1 MAQDIIIAGAQYP
14 EVPAINI
21 PKTAGG
27 TALFVDTSEDTVTAE
42 KIRSGITAHDKSGK
56 KIIGTLPDVAQA
68 TPTITV
74 DTAGK
79 ITAAATQTAG
89 IVPAGTKSATKQLTI
104 QAGKTV
110 TPSISAQTA
119 VASQRFTT
127 GDVKVAA
134 VNGIIRVT
142 YPAGDT
148 CTCKNGSTTLTANA
162 SDGITVFI
170 VPNTGT
176 WTLTVTNGTK
186 TATKTVSITATSRF
200 ANVTLAYFSAT
211 IKVTYPAKSTCVIK
225 NSSGTQ
231 VASNTNTGTAAKTWT
246 ATVDA
251 TGTYTI
257 TATATDGSGKTKSTT
272 VSITADGQVKTVT
285 LIYELILFDGGDK
298 TGVTGGWKYTI
309 TDEGYGTPDVRG
321 DNLTVGTTLYW
332 LPGRSWN
339 AGGTDQKNRSGYA
352 HTKNKIN
359 VTNYNR
365 ITAVSKHAEGHLTV
379 GNASVALKVGT
390 VSLDI
395 SALTGNYEV
404 RLGDTVSGD
413 RCSEVE
419 ISKLYLS

>member
-1 MAQDIIIAGAQYP
+1 MSEIFGNGIMGGGGLTNSKLALADAQP
-14 EVPAINI
+14 EDV
-21 PKTAGG
+21 
-27 TALFVDTSEDTVTAE
+27 
-42 KIRSGITAHDKSGK
+42 RSGK
-56 KIIGTLPDVAQA
+56 KFYSGDKQIKTGTNPDVAQA

-142 YPAGDT
+142 YPARDT

-200 ANVTLAYFSAT
+200 ANVTLAYFTAT
-211 IKVTYPAKSTCVIK
+211 IEVTYPAKSKCVIK

-246 ATVDA
+246 ATVNA
-251 TGTYTI
+251 TGTYTV

-272 VSITADGQVKTVT
+272 VSITANGQVETVT
-285 LIYELILFDGGDK
+285 LTYELVLFDGENGGDN
-298 TGVTGGWKYTI
+298 TAVTGGWLTFYSYSASVNVSAEKI
-309 TDEGYGTPDVRG
+309 TMDGGEGYLSAVATKNAVDLSEYSTLFMRYKINSARG
-321 DNLTVGTTLYW
+321 DTADILMFGVAASSAGILNYDTAFTASKSLKIKTT
-332 LPGRSWN
+332 
-339 AGGTDQKNRSGYA
+339 SG
-352 HTKNKIN
+352 
-359 VTNYNR
+359 V
-365 ITAVSKHAEGHLTV
+365 VDLSC
-379 GNASVALKVGT
+379 
-390 VSLDI
+390 DI
-395 SALTGNYEV
+395 SSVNTGAVGVNAKYEYNIDIFKIW
-404 RLGDTVSGD
+404 L
-413 RCSEVE
+413 E
-419 ISKLYLS
+419 